1 MRYDGHMSE
10 RWRTCFVAMLAG
22 LAAPAAAQAPEP
34 GLPRVLYGTPAPQ
47 VLYGNPSAPEPPP
60 APRRAPPP
68 AAAPP
73 QAPQTSLT
81 YQSGPAYVPPQAY
94 WGVPPGSW
102 GRPPGWDGR
111 PRPVR
116 PPPTNPP
123 RYVSPERGRFEQP
136 LPQGRY
142 VGRPPS
148 APPER
153 PLPGRGWGAAPERPV
168 YGRPPG
174 S

>member
-1 MRYDGHMSE
+1 MTDR
-10 RWRTCFVAMLAG
+10 RRAWFVALLAS

-47 VLYGNPSAPEPPP
+47 VLYGDPSAPDP
-60 APRRAPPP
+60 APTPQRAPPQQQ
-68 AAAPP
+68 P
-73 QAPQTSLT
+73 QSSLT
-81 YQSGPAYVPPQAY
+81 FQSGPAYIPPQAP
-94 WGVPPGSW
+94 WGVA
-102 GRPPGWDGR
+102 PGWDR
-111 PRPVR
+111 PPRRVR
-116 PPPTNPP
+116 PAPVNPP

-148 APPER
+148 APLER
-153 PLPGRGWGAAPERPV
+153 PFQGGPRGGAPDRPV

-174 S
+174 W